1 MSTNLQQ
8 TEGEESRHIDKEI
21 LYDLM
26 KIKLLTPGIAS
37 FDGTSS
43 NVFSSATLVQICSP
57 SVEFQTLT
65 ILVSMNYIITLSHLT
80 GLYLGI
86 RSVSI
91 DLTEFQINPLEVCAV
106 VDEEPAAESE
116 AHEDGIVER
125 LLNNVS
131 EEEDEEENAPN
142 QYSTVVETDFKFSEF
157 VHRFANVKIVRAML
171 ILLRQFDK
179 NTDEVNH
186 YVNKMLHR
194 IAWDCKMPA
203 MMFQASM
210 FSVFQRILES
220 KYHGHKEL
228 QKFAVFIIRRFVE
241 VAQKNRK
248 AYMELLFWKTT
259 RDATEVVE
267 GYNAETDNKKVS
279 RSLWTE
285 TQEDEL
291 RTLFMEHQ
299 TNKYPQDVVD
309 WILEH
314 INQERTRRGIIKK
327 LKEMCLIVNSKFK
340 ILWNSFVFF
349 GFTSF
354 MLPIV
359 SKLRKE
365 KVQAVGLDLRT
376 MSSQKGQSSA
386 KDPENPEFSPVLQ
399 KVRNVTVGNF
409 EENLHENVPLKRDPA
424 FAWPLNSRFLS
435 AKDSSKSNLI
445 FISNSETVVTKLKAA
460 CSADPRFHPLKVV
473 GREMQEQVWINNSD
487 KRFSKNKISDR
498 MPYMSKVLIEQFSN
512 TDVLCNNR
520 QTHADVTT
528 MINRMLNRT
537 LFQAVRSQVQ
547 KRLPKEWSES
557 EVAQLTELWGE
568 LKHDDGAAL
577 CFVQADPIDLIF
589 NGLTIKRP
597 KPKIKEKLLEL
608 GLATDRK
615 EFRKKRS
622 RKSNHGKSSWETRSA
637 SNSDENESSDEEAWK
652 SWSNKN
658 RASNKP
664 ADKET
669 KKNTR
674 KQPTMVYTNEQLSGL
689 LKDVIDKNMN
699 EALEWIKESLLD
711 VLDDRDEE
719 STEGIPLVPLTDYSS
734 TAMDSPSFQKL
745 IRAMGFTPPADEQES
760 YWRIPSNIP
769 VSLIRKRCDL
779 IESVLTGNF
788 IFEVPDSDD
797 GKSSGSEDEDAL
809 ENIKKYFALKDEP
822 RPSTSRNVDSDH
834 SKSNLTKKTA
844 LRTSISVSIERIDTE
859 IKEAEAENSQ
869 SVEKSNSGKGKS
881 GGRIV
886 NIIYDSSDSELEIK
900 TNEDDGKRFRSD
912 GSDKENKT
920 VKKRRLLDSDEEKE
934 PLMSQNTKKRHS
946 RSIISD
952 DDED

>member
-1 MSTNLQQ
+1 MYVYVHRDIVSNI
-8 TEGEESRHIDKEI
+8 SK
-21 LYDLM
+21 
-26 KIKLLTPGIAS
+26 S

-57 SVEFQTLT
+57 SVEFETLT

-91 DLTEFQINPLEVCAV
+91 DLTEFQINPLEVYAV

-157 VHRFANVKIVRAML
+157 VQRFANVKIVRAMF
-171 ILLRQFDK
+171 ILLQQFDK

-194 IAWDCKMPA
+194 IAWDCKMPG

-210 FSVFQRILES
+210 FRVFQRILES
-220 KYHGHKEL
+220 RYHGHKEL
-228 QKFAVFIIRRFVE
+228 QKFAVFIIRRFIE

-248 AYMELLFWKTT
+248 AYMELFFWKTT

-327 LKEMCLIVNSKFK
+327 LKEMCLIVNSK
-340 ILWNSFVFF
+340 
-349 GFTSF
+349 
-354 MLPIV
+354 
-359 SKLRKE
+359 
-365 KVQAVGLDLRT
+365 
-376 MSSQKGQSSA
+376 
-386 KDPENPEFSPVLQ
+386 
-399 KVRNVTVGNF
+399 
-409 EENLHENVPLKRDPA
+409 
-424 FAWPLNSRFLS
+424 
-435 AKDSSKSNLI
+435 
-445 FISNSETVVTKLKAA
+445 
-460 CSADPRFHPLKVV
+460 
-473 GREMQEQVWINNSD
+473 
-487 KRFSKNKISDR
+487 
-498 MPYMSKVLIEQFSN
+498 
-512 TDVLCNNR
+512 
-520 QTHADVTT
+520 
-528 MINRMLNRT
+528 
-537 LFQAVRSQVQ
+537 AVRSQVQ

-568 LKHDDGAAL
+568 LKHDD
-577 CFVQADPIDLIF
+577 DPIDLIF
-589 NGLTIKRP
+589 NSLTIKRP

-608 GLATDRK
+608 GLATDCK

-637 SNSDENESSDEEAWK
+637 SNSDEDESSDEEAGK
-652 SWSNKN
+652 SSSNKN

-669 KKNTR
+669 KKTTR
-674 KQPTMVYTNEQLSGL
+674 KRPTMIYTNEQLSGL
-689 LKDVIDKNMN
+689 LKDVMDKNMN
-699 EALEWIKESLLD
+699 EALEWLKESLLD

-734 TAMDSPSFQKL
+734 AAMDSPSFQKL

-760 YWRIPSNIP
+760 YWRIPYNMP
-769 VSLIRKRCDL
+769 ASLIQKRCDL
-779 IESVLTGNF
+779 IESVLRRNF
-788 IFEVPDSDD
+788 VFEVPDSDD
-797 GKSSGSEDEDAL
+797 KSSESENEDVL

-822 RPSTSRNVDSDH
+822 RPSTSRNVDSEISDR
-834 SKSNLTKKTA
+834 SESNSTKKTA
-844 LRTSISVSIERIDTE
+844 LRTSIERIDTE
-859 IKEAEAENSQ
+859 IKEAEAGNSQ

-886 NIIYDSSDSELEIK
+886 NIIYDSSDSELEIIK

-912 GSDKENKT
+912 GSDKENET
-920 VKKRRLLDSDEEKE
+920 VKKRRLLDSDEEE
-934 PLMSQNTKKRHS
+934 PLMSQDTKKRHS
-946 RSIISD
+946 KTIISD
-952 DDED
+952 DEEERSVKQRNQQSASIIISDDED